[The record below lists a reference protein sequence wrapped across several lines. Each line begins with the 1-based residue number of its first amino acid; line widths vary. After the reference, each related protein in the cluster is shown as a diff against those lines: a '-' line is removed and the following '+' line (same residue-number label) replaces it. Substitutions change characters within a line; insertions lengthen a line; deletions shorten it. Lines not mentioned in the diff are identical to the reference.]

1 MSEDEKITQVE
12 ENKAMESIDINDL
25 DSLLEKSFRS
35 QTEEKTTEISAAVK
49 SLAQLALQDTKLISN
64 NVCTTIEGLVG
75 AIDAKM
81 TDQVNEIIHNEKFM
95 KLEGRWR
102 GLHRLVINSETS
114 ESLKIRFLN
123 ADKAELGK
131 LFKKYQGTAFDQSSL
146 FKQFYETEY
155 GTAGGQ
161 PISCIIGDYD
171 FSHRAP
177 DIAWIQ
183 GIQQV
188 AAAMHAP
195 FITSANSDLFNMTTW
210 QELANPRDLEKL
222 FASPEYASWRS
233 LREME
238 DSKYIVLT
246 MPRTLARL
254 PYDPTNNP
262 VEEFYFVES
271 IIDNP
276 DDGFVWS
283 NSAYAMGL
291 NINHAFTNYGWCSC
305 IRGVE
310 NGGVVEGLPVYSFK
324 TDDGGIDM
332 RCPTEIAIT
341 DRREAELS
349 KSGLLPLLH
358 WKNTDY
364 AVFIGAQSLY
374 KPGEYEDPD
383 ATANANL
390 SARLPYLFAV
400 CRFAHYLKCIVRD
413 KIGSFHTKESITEYL
428 TNWINKY
435 VVDSNCSVYMKARFP
450 LSAAEVVV
458 EDDPSNPGYYKS
470 IFYLK
475 PHYQLEGLTV
485 SLRLV
490 SKLPSEK

>member
-1 MSEDEKITQVE
+1 MSEEEKIKKVE
-12 ENKAMESIDINDL
+12 VNEELESININEL

-35 QTEEKTTEISAAVK
+35 KNEEKTTEISDAVK
-49 SLAQLALQDTKLISN
+49 SLAKLALQDTKLISK
-64 NVCTTIEGLVG
+64 NVATTIEGLVG
-75 AIDAKM
+75 AIDEKM
-81 TDQVNEIIHNEKFM
+81 TAQVNEIIHNENFM

-102 GLHRLVINSETS
+102 GLKRLVYNTETC
-114 ESLKIRFLN
+114 ESLKIRVYN
-123 ADKAELGK
+123 ADKDELGK
-131 LFKKYQGTAFDQSSL
+131 LFKKYQGTAFDQSPL
-146 FKQFYETEY
+146 FKRFYEDEY
-155 GTAGGQ
+155 GTAGGE
-161 PISCIIGDYD
+161 PISCVIGDYD

-183 GIQQV
+183 GMQQV
-188 AAAMHAP
+188 VAAIHAP
-195 FITSANSDLFNMTTW
+195 FITSANSELFNMETW

-222 FASPEYASWRS
+222 FSSPEYASWRS

-238 DSKYIVLT
+238 DSKYIVFT
-246 MPRTLARL
+246 MPRTLARI
-254 PYDPTNNP
+254 PYDPMNNP
-262 VEEFYFVES
+262 VEEFHFIES
-271 IIDNP
+271 VINDP
-276 DDGFVWS
+276 DKGFVWS
-283 NSAYAMGL
+283 SAAYAMAL
-291 NINHAFTNYGWCSC
+291 NINHAFTEFGWCSC

-310 NGGVVEGLPVYSFK
+310 NGGVVNGLPVYAFK
-324 TDDGGIDM
+324 TDDGGMDM

-349 KSGLLPLLH
+349 QSGLLPLLH

-428 TNWINKY
+428 TTWILKY
-435 VVDSNCSVYMKARFP
+435 VVQSNCSSYMKARFP

-458 EDDPSNPGYYKS
+458 EEDTSNPGYYKA